1 VITLSTSEISEIMG
15 KVLHGNRYQQIL
27 DGINKELDPNNKVQQ
42 EQIRIIKQNINGME
56 TFYHE
61 LSNELGKRNTQLC
74 TECAITG
81 KIPAK
86 CVSTDCNPADH
97 FASHRK

>member
-1 VITLSTSEISEIMG
+1 MITMSTQEISEIMD

-42 EQIRIIKQNINGME
+42 DQIRILKQKIYGME

-61 LSNELGKRNTQLC
+61 LCSELCKMNTICC
-74 TECAITG
+74 TECGATG
-81 KIPAK
+81 KVPER
-86 CVSTDCNPADH
+86 CVSKDCDPSKLFH
-97 FASHRK
+97 THRK